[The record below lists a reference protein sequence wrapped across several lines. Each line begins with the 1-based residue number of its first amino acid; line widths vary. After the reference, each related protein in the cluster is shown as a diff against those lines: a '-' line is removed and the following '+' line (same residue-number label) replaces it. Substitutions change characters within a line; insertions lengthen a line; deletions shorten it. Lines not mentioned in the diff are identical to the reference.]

1 MRRRNCVE
9 PSSNFRVRDGDDD
22 DDDDAEEDA
31 TPLVAEPAVVFVF
44 VFVFVVVVVVV
55 MMMMMFF
62 CSSLRLFGRK
72 FGKRAREAGSSRQG
86 ASMRWSWGWWPGRQP
101 MVPAN
106 TNYGRGKRKVGGYD
120 TIR

>member
-22 DDDDAEEDA
+22 DDDDDEEDA
-31 TPLVAEPAVVFVF
+31 TPLVAEPAVVFVFVF

-62 CSSLRLFGRK
+62 CSSRK
-72 FGKRAREAGSSRQG
+72 FGSRQIG
-86 ASMRWSWGWWPGRQP
+86 RVGCKHGQRASMRWSWGWWPGRQP
-101 MVPAN
+101 TVPAN
-106 TNYGRGKRKVGGYD
+106 TIIGRGKRKV
-120 TIR
+120 R